1 MDTGNIT
8 LDNARP
14 ATWSADRRR
23 YEERISAIVIEQL
36 MRGMQI
42 MGSHGEIQDFLDKI
56 ADISITTARRM
67 ADKIFTAD

>member
-1 MDTGNIT
+1 MTPKQIYD
-8 LDNARP
+8 R
-14 ATWSADRRR
+14 DRRR

-42 MGSHGEIQDFLDKI
+42 MGSHDEIQNFLDGI
-56 ADISITTARRM
+56 ADISITTAKRM

>member
-23 YEERISAIVIEQL
+23 YEEKISAIVIEQL
-36 MRGMQI
+36 
-42 MGSHGEIQDFLDKI
+42 
-56 ADISITTARRM
+56 RM

>member
-1 MDTGNIT
+1 MTPKQLYD
-8 LDNARP
+8 R
-14 ATWSADRRR
+14 DRRR

-42 MGSHGEIQDFLDKI
+42 MGSHGEIQDFLDEI

>member
-1 MDTGNIT
+1 MTPKQLYD
-8 LDNARP
+8 R
-14 ATWSADRRR
+14 DRRR

-42 MGSHGEIQDFLDKI
+42 MGSHGEIQDFLDEI

-67 ADKIFTAD
+67 ADKTFTAD

>member
-1 MDTGNIT
+1 MIPKQIYD
-8 LDNARP
+8 R
-14 ATWSADRRR
+14 DRRR
-23 YEERISAIVIEQL
+23 YEEKISAIVIEQL

-42 MGSHGEIQDFLDKI
+42 IGNHDEIQDFLDEI

>member
-1 MDTGNIT
+1 MTPKQLYD
-8 LDNARP
+8 R
-14 ATWSADRRR
+14 DRRR

-36 MRGMQI
+36 LRGMQI
-42 MGSHGEIQDFLDKI
+42 MGSHGEIQDSLDEI